1 MSIRARTFSLIFFL
15 ALYCSIFCG
24 KVVESKASSLNGIR
38 LGLQEGIELGRP
50 NVIDFPSGP
59 SMRGLKQILP
69 VLATGPVA
77 VDANTTDSNSSL
89 ILAEDRTRRP
99 DILHKFKR
107 YRGGWNITN
116 KHYWASVGFTGA
128 PGFILAILWFTIFG
142 LALYILCCCRERI
155 KGEQQGLLFSYWISL
170 LLLIVFT
177 CAAVIGCSLLSLG
190 QDKFHREISDTLE
203 FVVKQSDVIVENLR
217 NVTEY
222 LDDAK
227 TISVAQ
233 IVIPE
238 DEQHQI
244 EELNENLIR
253 AADELEEITLDSA
266 DKIQKALDV
275 VRDALIVVAGVMI
288 LLAVLGLLLAV
299 LGFRHIIYILVVIG
313 WLLVAGTFILCGVF
327 TVLNNAIT
335 DACVAMQEWVDHPNA
350 DTTLDSILPCVDK
363 STTNQTLYKSK
374 EVTSDLVNVTNQ
386 VITNVANGNMSPNA
400 GAAYYNQSG
409 PLMPALCNPFDYQLN
424 DRPCLPQE
432 VNFTNAAQ
440 VWQNYVC
447 NVSNGICVTPGRV
460 TPNISAQLVTA
471 VNLSYGLQHYTPFLL
486 DLTDCTFVR
495 ETFTTIRQAYC
506 PALQLHVK
514 WVYIGL
520 ALVSVG
526 VMLSLIF
533 WIICTRQMPH
543 RDEKFNPITTKMM
556 DKPSVQMESK
566 EKASV

>member
-1 MSIRARTFSLIFFL
+1 MRARTFSLIFFL

-24 KVVESKASSLNGIR
+24 KLVESKASSLNGIR
-38 LGLQEGIELGRP
+38 LGLQEGIEFGRP
-50 NVIDFPSGP
+50 NVIDFTSGP

-253 AADELEEITLDSA
+253 AADELEEITSDSA

-327 TVLNNAIT
+327 TVLN
-335 DACVAMQEWVDHPNA
+335 
-350 DTTLDSILPCVDK
+350 K
-363 STTNQTLYKSK
+363 
-374 EVTSDLVNVTNQ
+374 
-386 VITNVANGNMSPNA
+386 
-400 GAAYYNQSG
+400 
-409 PLMPALCNPFDYQLN
+409 
-424 DRPCLPQE
+424 
-432 VNFTNAAQ
+432 
-440 VWQNYVC
+440 
-447 NVSNGICVTPGRV
+447 
-460 TPNISAQLVTA
+460 
-471 VNLSYGLQHYTPFLL
+471 
-486 DLTDCTFVR
+486 
-495 ETFTTIRQAYC
+495 
-506 PALQLHVK
+506 
-514 WVYIGL
+514 
-520 ALVSVG
+520 
-526 VMLSLIF
+526 
-533 WIICTRQMPH
+533 
-543 RDEKFNPITTKMM
+543 
-556 DKPSVQMESK
+556 
-566 EKASV
+566 